1 MGEEVKPFNPPPLP
15 AKTLA
20 YARALRANMTDAET
34 KLWQA
39 LRREQLGVKFR
50 KQHPIPPFILDFYC
64 IEKKLAIE
72 LDGGQH
78 NDAESTKYD
87 AERTQWLEAQGIRV
101 LRFWNNEVLTNL
113 DGVLQVVAEAVKLP
127 PPQPSPAGGG
137 SEQKAAGCAEL
148 TKLDIFHYVYAVL
161 HDPIYREK
169 YALNLKREFPRVPF
183 YADFWQWADWG
194 SALMDAHIGYENAE
208 PYALT
213 RTNKKVAKPKAKLK
227 ADKENGSIILDE
239 ATTLSG
245 VPASAWDYKLGNRS
259 ALEWVLDQYKES
271 KPKDPTI
278 REKFN
283 TYQFAD
289 YKEHVIDLLMRVCTV
304 SVKTQAIVRAMKVLE
319 RG

>member
-1 MGEEVKPFNPPPLP
+1 ML
-15 AKTLA
+15 
-20 YARALRANMTDAET
+20 
-34 KLWQA
+34 
-39 LRREQLGVKFR
+39 FR
-50 KQHPIPPFILDFYC
+50 
-64 IEKKLAIE
+64 
-72 LDGGQH
+72 
-78 NDAESTKYD
+78 S
-87 AERTQWLEAQGIRV
+87 
-101 LRFWNNEVLTNL
+101 
-113 DGVLQVVAEAVKLP
+113 
-127 PPQPSPAGGG
+127 GG
-137 SEQKAAGCAEL
+137 SEQQAVGGWSAEI

-183 YADFWQWADWG
+183 YTDFWQWADWG
-194 SALMDAHIGYENAE
+194 SALMDAHIGYEGAT

-213 RTNKKVAKPKAKLK
+213 RTNKPSPQPSPKGRGSNPKVKLK
-227 ADKENGSIILDE
+227 ADKENGLIILDE

-304 SVKTQAIVRAMKVLE
+304 SAQTQEIIEAMRKCE
-319 RG
+319 RKQKP

>member
-1 MGEEVKPFNPPPLP
+1 MLFRSKLDETIKWTRAVKNDFIKGITYTFDASKVTNSFYRPYVKKNLYYDKNLNEMQYQMPQIIQSADKLNNLICFTVGGRLDFASFATNCIPSLTVLSLDANQCLPFYRYDETGNRTDNITDWGSTQFITHYGSL
-15 AKTLA
+15 AKPI
-20 YARALRANMTDAET
+20 T
-34 KLWQA
+34 KL
-39 LRREQLGVKFR
+39 E
-50 KQHPIPPFILDFYC
+50 
-64 IEKKLAIE
+64 
-72 LDGGQH
+72 
-78 NDAESTKYD
+78 
-87 AERTQWLEAQGIRV
+87 
-101 LRFWNNEVLTNL
+101 
-113 DGVLQVVAEAVKLP
+113 
-127 PPQPSPAGGG
+127 
-137 SEQKAAGCAEL
+137 
-148 TKLDIFHYVYAVL
+148 IFHYVYAVL

-194 SALMDAHIGYENAE
+194 STLMDAHIGYETAE

-227 ADKENGSIILDE
+227 ADKENGLIILDE

-245 VPASAWDYKLGNRS
+245 VPAVAWDYKLGNRS

-283 TYQFAD
+283 TYQFAN

-304 SVKTQAIVRAMKVLE
+304 SIKTQQIIELMKILP
-319 RG
+319 R